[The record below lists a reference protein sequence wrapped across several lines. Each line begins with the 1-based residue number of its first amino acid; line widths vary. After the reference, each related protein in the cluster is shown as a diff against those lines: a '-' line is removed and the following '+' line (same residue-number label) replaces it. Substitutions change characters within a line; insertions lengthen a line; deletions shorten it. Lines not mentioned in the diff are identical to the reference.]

1 MPVCTNDSIF
11 TGQACFIPFAG
22 SEDLKSILI
31 YLNAVELA
39 AVGGTNYL
47 DELGSG
53 GALMD
58 DATCF
63 LNLDLQTCL
72 PPIPYLV
79 IAYNNAL
86 NAGGAPVS
94 SRTDL
99 AAVIACNK
107 NFTPG
112 QHDAQLLW
120 LACQLGYHTG
130 LP

>member
-1 MPVCTNDSIF
+1 MPECTIDTFF

-31 YLNAVELA
+31 YLSAVELA
-39 AVGGTNYL
+39 AVGGTDYTE
-47 DELGSG
+47 ELGSG
-53 GALMD
+53 GDLMA

-79 IAYNNAL
+79 VAYNNAVA
-86 NAGGAPVS
+86 AGGSPVS
-94 SRTDL
+94 SRTEL
-99 AAVIACNK
+99 ATAIACNK

-120 LACQLGYHTG
+120 LTCQLGSHTG
-130 LP
+130 E